1 MQVKIASK
9 TCEKSLKK
17 SLLLQV
23 SKDLMTGPGEDLFD
37 FMAVKLELFMLD
49 NDLLTDE
56 ESGMLFPT
64 SWL

>member
-1 MQVKIASK
+1 MDIVSSRL
-9 TCEKSLKK
+9 TKSLYKK
-17 SLLLQV
+17 SPFQV

>member
-1 MQVKIASK
+1 METISSRLTKYLSI
-9 TCEKSLKK
+9 KK
-17 SLLLQV
+17 SPFQV